1 MEASKVTQIMMMTDS
16 NNSNKKAME
25 VVANKRN
32 SSGGVVVKKSNIC
45 NGCDDNALTINHKND
60 EDNCDVNDTLNR
72 SIETTITTATSSSS
86 ESSSSSSASI
96 CVSTAVEGD
105 GNEREDNQSH
115 FLTGNPPTKTNGNG
129 TSVTIV
135 DQFETNTTIEVFEND
150 CDINFDDHSEGEC
163 VTDTTTLVGMAQHN
177 PLQKLGDEEEFY
189 VAVVGGSRRSNNMP
203 LRWEEE
209 ILDAYDDSI
218 IDDDINDSSF
228 QKCYYDINKLCCQ
241 NDELY
246 HYNCRPKAN
255 PLFILFYWTGQHMF
269 KHKFRV
275 T

>member
-1 MEASKVTQIMMMTDS
+1 MTQTMMVTDS
-16 NNSNKKAME
+16 NNGNKKAME

-115 FLTGNPPTKTNGNG
+115 FLTGTPPTKTNGNG

-150 CDINFDDHSEGEC
+150 CVINFDGHSEGEC
-163 VTDTTTLVGMAQHN
+163 VADTTTLVGMAQHN

-218 IDDDINDSSF
+218 VDDDINDSSF

-246 HYNCRPKAN
+246 HYNCRPK
-255 PLFILFYWTGQHMF
+255 LIHYLSYFIGPDNTCLNINSA
-269 KHKFRV
+269 
-275 T
+275 